1 MVRLLPVV
9 VLSAFVAGCVPS
21 MSSRAPAPVA
31 AVQPSPYDNIL
42 WARKD
47 GRRMATDPELYQ
59 QGLVDK
65 EYCAQQ
71 ASGSGQ
77 LDFPVFAKCMD
88 RSGYVQMRAQG

>member
-1 MVRLLPVV
+1 MTRLIALVVLAALLP
-9 VLSAFVAGCVPS
+9 GCVPTTAT
-21 MSSRAPAPVA
+21 RAPAPTASVSA
-31 AVQPSPYDNIL
+31 PDNIL

-71 ASGSGQ
+71 ASMSGE
-77 LDFPVFAKCMD
+77 LDFPAFAKCMD